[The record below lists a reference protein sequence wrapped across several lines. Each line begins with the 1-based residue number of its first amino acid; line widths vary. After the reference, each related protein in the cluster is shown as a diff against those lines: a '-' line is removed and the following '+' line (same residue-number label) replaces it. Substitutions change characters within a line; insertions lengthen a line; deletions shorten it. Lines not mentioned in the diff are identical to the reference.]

1 MPTIDLPAFE
11 KLKNDVGADFVGEL
25 IVAYCDEAPQLIAK
39 LQYALRENDA
49 ATIRQAAHSIKAM
62 SNTFGARSLGEMA
75 QELEMMGRAGDL
87 AGAQAQVD
95 RLAAEYD
102 RVRQTLQ
109 ELSRG

>member
-1 MPTIDLPAFE
+1 
-11 KLKNDVGADFVGEL
+11 
-25 IVAYCDEAPQLIAK
+25 
-39 LQYALRENDA
+39 
-49 ATIRQAAHSIKAM
+49 
-62 SNTFGARSLGEMA
+62 MA
-75 QELEMMGRAGDL
+75 QKLEMMGRAGDL